1 MQLVPSDQDEAKDC
15 FLRFCACRGNVPK
28 GAFFSRLS
36 SVSCGLTMPRAALA
50 TLKVMISAPGFSPK
64 LLQWAYKLAAE
75 QNDKNLAFAITEL
88 LCEVCQAP
96 EVAAQLDYMVLTRCV
111 ASSLACRTRREQ
123 SLALQERH
131 PPARRAPAGQRRFR
145 RAQERL
151 ALLVRVNEL
160 C

>member
-15 FLRFCACRGNVPK
+15 FLRFCACRGNVPT
-28 GAFFSRLS
+28 GAFFSRLY
-36 SVSCGLTMPRAALA
+36 SVCCGLTMQRAALA

-75 QNDKNLAFAITEL
+75 QNDKDLTFAITEL

-96 EVAAQLDYMVLTRCV
+96 EVAAQLDYMVLTRCG
-111 ASSLACRTRREQ
+111 ASSSLAEPGADRAWPCRSVIRQHVVRLQ
-123 SLALQERH
+123 DKDAPDALKYILD
-131 PPARRAPAGQRRFR
+131 PSYRA
-145 RAQERL
+145 
-151 ALLVRVNEL
+151 NEL